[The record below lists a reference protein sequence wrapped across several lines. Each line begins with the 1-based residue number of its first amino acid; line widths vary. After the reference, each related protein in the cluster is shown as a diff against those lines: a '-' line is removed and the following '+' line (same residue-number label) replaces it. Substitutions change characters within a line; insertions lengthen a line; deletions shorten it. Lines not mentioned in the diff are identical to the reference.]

1 VKLLRATW
9 RALRA
14 TGVAFAGW
22 WIIVVLFPRWT
33 QERRNARVQQWAR
46 EMLVALGITLKIEG
60 APPAQGP
67 MLLVANHMSWLD
79 ILVMHAARHCRF
91 VAKSE
96 VRHWPLVGTL
106 ATGGGTLYIERAN
119 RRDAMRVVHH
129 MADSLRAGEIVA
141 VFPEGTT
148 GDGSGILPFH
158 ANLIQAAVS
167 AHAPVQPIALRF
179 VEPTTGRDST
189 GPLYL
194 DDETLVGSMWRAL
207 TAPPFE
213 ARVKFGEPQSA
224 EGRDRRGWAAGL
236 QVEVDRLWRAIGG
249 TKA

>member
-1 VKLLRATW
+1 MNVFRAAW

-14 TGVAFAGW
+14 LGCALAGW
-22 WIIVVLFPRWT
+22 WIIVALFPGWP
-33 QERRNARVQQWAR
+33 QERRNARVQAWSR
-46 EMLVALGITLKIEG
+46 DMLAALGITLVVEG
-60 APPAQGP
+60 KPPAHGP
-67 MLLVANHMSWLD
+67 MLLVANHLSWLD

-106 ATGGGTLYIERAN
+106 ATGGGTLYIEREN

-148 GDGSGILPFH
+148 GDGNGVLPFH

-167 AHAPVQPIALRF
+167 AHAPVQPVALRF
-179 VEPTTGRDST
+179 VEPLTGQDST

-194 DDETLVGSMWRAL
+194 GDETLVGSIWRAL
-207 TAPPFE
+207 IAPPFE
-213 ARVKFGEPQSA
+213 ARVRFGEPQA
-224 EGRDRRGWAAGL
+224 AAGRDRRAWAADL
-236 QVEVDRLWRAIGG
+236 RVAVAALRAGQ
-249 TKA
+249 